1 MPTICLSKDL
11 IEYATPEMHT
21 TYEPEITLDDINT
34 KLDELTSLCKSNTNR
49 ILRVDNLLR
58 NVICLLQSETKE

>member
-1 MPTICLSKDL
+1 MSTIYLSKDL

-21 TYEPEITLDDINT
+21 TYEPEITIDDINT
-34 KLDELTSLCKSNTNR
+34 KLDDLTALCQSNTNR

-58 NVICLLQSETKE
+58 NVICMLYPDTED